1 MQCLNFNTMKKLIV
15 IILLLPIM
23 ASSQNNVYYNSIGF
37 EYTPFINNVCK
48 YLGIKDHEIYIE
60 WNKMPKHLH
69 GVSYKTPQ
77 GMYVIY
83 INIDSDRRKEAL
95 VHELVHIKQ
104 DIDGRWD
111 LRIPTTLMTRQ
122 GHKYINGSENIE
134 KEARLLSREIIKK
147 IK

>member
-69 GVSYKTPQ
+69 GVSYKNPQ
-77 GMYVIY
+77 GMYVI
-83 INIDSDRRKEAL
+83 EE
-95 VHELVHIKQ
+95 EL
-104 DIDGRWD
+104 
-111 LRIPTTLMTRQ
+111 PEN
-122 GHKYINGSENIE
+122 HKCLHCG
-134 KEARLLSREIIKK
+134 
-147 IK
+147 